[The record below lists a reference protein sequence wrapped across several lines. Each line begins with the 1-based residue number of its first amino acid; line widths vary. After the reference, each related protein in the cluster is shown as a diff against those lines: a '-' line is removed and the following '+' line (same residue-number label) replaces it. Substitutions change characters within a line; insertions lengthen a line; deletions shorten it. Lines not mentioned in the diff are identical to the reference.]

1 MQGRH
6 IHKINQPRGQREDGV
21 EAVIPNLSWRYSG
34 GTATN
39 QAIAPGLARLLCVA
53 WLGPD
58 RPEGVGLLT
67 LRDLLRLRAR
77 RDSPVV
83 WHARRNIE
91 MAVGLLLKSLG
102 WPFVLIFTS
111 AAQRHHTAITRWM
124 ISRVDAVIA
133 PSAASASFAHRP
145 AAVIH
150 HGVDPVRYAPAADRA
165 AAWAATGLP
174 GRYGIG
180 CFGRVRR
187 QKGTDLFV
195 TAMCRLLPHYPDYT
209 AVVIGATTPSHR
221 AFAARLKAQ
230 AAAAGLSDRI
240 LFLGALPTL
249 DVQRWFG
256 RLSIYAF
263 TSRNEGFGLTLLEA
277 MAVGAALVAA
287 RSGAAEVVV
296 ADGKTGLLV
305 PPGDVDALTAALE
318 SLMRDPAEAAAMGR
332 RARERAVAEFSLN
345 AEVASIAKLYR
356 TVRSGGR
363 S

>member
-1 MQGRH
+1 MH
-6 IHKINQPRGQREDGV
+6 EINQSRGQREDAI

-39 QAIAPGLARLLCVA
+39 QAIAPGLARLMRVA

-58 RPEGVGLLT
+58 RPEGVAPLT
-67 LRDLLRLRAR
+67 PRDLMWLRAR
-77 RDSPVV
+77 RPSPVV

-111 AAQRHHTAITRWM
+111 AGQRHHKAITRWM
-124 ISRVDAVIA
+124 IKRVDAVIA

-145 AAVIH
+145 ATVIH

-165 AAWAATGLP
+165 AEWAASGLP

-180 CFGRVRR
+180 CFGRIRP

-195 TAMCRLLPHYPDYT
+195 TAMCRLLPRYPDYT
-209 AVVIGATTPSHR
+209 AVVVGATTASYR
-221 AFAARLKAQ
+221 AFAARLRAE

-240 LFLGALPTL
+240 LFLGALPTPQ
-249 DVQRWFG
+249 VQRWFA

-277 MAVGAALVAA
+277 MAAGAALVAA

-305 PPGDVDALTAALE
+305 PPGDPDALATALE
-318 SLMRDPAEAAAMGR
+318 NLMRDPAEAAAMGR
-332 RARERAVAEFSLN
+332 RARERAVTEFSLD
-345 AEVASIAKLYR
+345 AEVAGIAKLYR
-356 TVRSGGR
+356 AVRGGR
-363 S
+363 HS

>member
-6 IHKINQPRGQREDGV
+6 IHKISQPRGQREDGV

-58 RPEGVGLLT
+58 RPEGVGRLT

-77 RDSPVV
+77 RPSPVV

-145 AAVIH
+145 AAVIPNLSWRYSGGTATNQAIAPGLARLLCVAWLGPDRPEGVARLTLRDLLRLRARRPSPVVWHARRNIEMAVGLLLKTLGWPFVLIFTSAGRRH
-150 HGVDPVRYAPAADRA
+150 HTAITRWMINRVNAALGADRA

-174 GRYGIG
+174 GHYGIG

-195 TAMCRLLPHYPDYT
+195 TAMCRLLPRFPDYT
-209 AVVIGATTPSHR
+209 AVVIGATTASHR
-221 AFAARLKAQ
+221 AFVARLNAQ

-240 LFLGALPTL
+240 LFLGALPTP

-256 RLSIYAF
+256 RLSI
-263 TSRNEGFGLTLLEA
+263 
-277 MAVGAALVAA
+277 
-287 RSGAAEVVV
+287 
-296 ADGKTGLLV
+296 
-305 PPGDVDALTAALE
+305 
-318 SLMRDPAEAAAMGR
+318 
-332 RARERAVAEFSLN
+332 
-345 AEVASIAKLYR
+345 
-356 TVRSGGR
+356 
-363 S
+363 

>member
-6 IHKINQPRGQREDGV
+6 IHETNQSHGQREDGI

-58 RPEGVGLLT
+58 RPEGVARLT

-77 RDSPVV
+77 RPSPVV

-91 MAVGLLLKSLG
+91 MAVGLLLKTLG

-111 AAQRHHTAITRWM
+111 AGQRHHTAITRWM
-124 ISRVDAVIA
+124 INRVN
-133 PSAASASFAHRP
+133 AAL
-145 AAVIH
+145 
-150 HGVDPVRYAPAADRA
+150 GADRA

-174 GRYGIG
+174 GHYGIG

-195 TAMCRLLPHYPDYT
+195 TAMCRLLPRFPDYT
-209 AVVIGATTPSHR
+209 AVVIGATTASHR
-221 AFAARLKAQ
+221 AFVARLNAQ

-240 LFLGALPTL
+240 LFLGALPTP

-263 TSRNEGFGLTLLEA
+263 TSRNEGFGLTLIEA
-277 MAVGAALVAA
+277 MAAGAALMAA
-287 RSGAAEVVV
+287 RSAAAEVVV
-296 ADGKTGLLV
+296 ADGTTGLLV

-318 SLMRDPAEAAAMGR
+318 KLMRDPAAAATMGR
-332 RARERAVAEFSLN
+332 RARERAVAEFSLD
-345 AEVASIAKLYR
+345 AEVAGIAKLYS

-363 S
+363 SGSRA

>member
-6 IHKINQPRGQREDGV
+6 IHETNQSHGQREDGI

-58 RPEGVGLLT
+58 RPEGVARLT

-77 RDSPVV
+77 RPSPVV

-91 MAVGLLLKSLG
+91 MAVGLLLKTLG

-111 AAQRHHTAITRWM
+111 AGRRHHTAITRWM
-124 ISRVDAVIA
+124 INRVDAA
-133 PSAASASFAHRP
+133 L
-145 AAVIH
+145 
-150 HGVDPVRYAPAADRA
+150 GADRA

-174 GRYGIG
+174 GHYGIG

-195 TAMCRLLPHYPDYT
+195 TAMCRLLPRFPDYT
-209 AVVIGATTPSHR
+209 AVVIGATTASHR
-221 AFAARLKAQ
+221 AFVARLKAQ

-240 LFLGALPTL
+240 LFLGALPTP

-256 RLSIYAF
+256 RLSI
-263 TSRNEGFGLTLLEA
+263 
-277 MAVGAALVAA
+277 
-287 RSGAAEVVV
+287 
-296 ADGKTGLLV
+296 
-305 PPGDVDALTAALE
+305 
-318 SLMRDPAEAAAMGR
+318 
-332 RARERAVAEFSLN
+332 
-345 AEVASIAKLYR
+345 
-356 TVRSGGR
+356 
-363 S
+363 